1 MHVNTEDPGTVQGS
15 FAEKGVVLR
24 DATLDSYSD
33 GSSHIFSE
41 FVDMDAIRRNLGQS
55 ASSFTSDDLENGD
68 QLSVL
73 FNLYKLGQKKQ
84 LKQLLRQTMW
94 PADHMIRHSLWTSLC
109 RHLLK
114 ADGDLYNEMDKEL
127 FGDDV
132 MMEDIPLPGFVD
144 QVNLT
149 SYHLSHEGL
158 HLITKIIAII
168 NHTNPDVSY
177 SPAAFSVASLFLH
190 YMGPSDVYNCL
201 YALLTS
207 KDTRYLTQ
215 TSISLEAS
223 KLVLRDLTKKYAK
236 SAYVHIVRQSSN
248 TEAVFENWLWW
259 IYRDLPFSYLVKI
272 TDCFL
277 VEGVKVHYRAVLAIL
292 ILYAKYSG
300 KRTASN
306 GEPVSVNISNNI
318 SRFCEK
324 MPVDVTKFL
333 KIAFGI
339 RGLSRKEINRL
350 ELKHEMYINSRNLV
364 QSTKNDLMMRRA
376 STHSIGVPMSRSFSG
391 PIVMQHMKGSSVLTP
406 DMPSTSRGRSRSLG
420 ILVFPNF
427 KSSIITQDD
436 LHTVWSWLPAR
447 LAVCVPEL
455 LFTSEEHGTSLRT
468 VYSKIESRQQTL
480 FFIRNTEN
488 EVFGAFCSASWQQRK
503 SKEKNLSYFGTGET
517 FIFTLYPVKFKYDWV
532 GLLYEDI
539 PNTANMFLAGDTSI
553 LTIGGGRGEAIQLD
567 ENLVHCRTEK
577 CDTFDNDP
585 LCEKQ
590 DFTCKVV
597 EVYGFK

>member
-1 MHVNTEDPGTVQGS
+1 MNVNTDDPGTVQGS
-15 FAEKGVVLR
+15 STNTGVVLK

-41 FVDMDAIRRNLGQS
+41 FVDMDAIRRDLGQS
-55 ASSFTSDDLENGD
+55 ASSFTSDDLEEGD
-68 QLSVL
+68 QLSIL
-73 FNLYKLGQKKQ
+73 FNLYKLGEKKQ
-84 LKQLLRQTMW
+84 LKQLLRQSMW

-109 RHLLK
+109 KHLLR
-114 ADGDLYNEMDKEL
+114 ADGDLYDEMDKEL

-132 MMEDIPLPGFVD
+132 TALDIPLPGFVD

-149 SYHLSHEGL
+149 SYHLSHEGMR
-158 HLITKIIAII
+158 LITKIVAVI

-190 YMGPSDVYNCL
+190 YMGPSDVYNCI

-215 TSISLEAS
+215 TSISLDAS

-277 VEGVKVHYRAVLAIL
+277 VEGVKVLYRAVLAVL

-300 KRTASN
+300 KRAASN

-324 MPVDVTKFL
+324 MPVDLTKFL

-339 RGLSRKEINRL
+339 RGLSRKEIKRL
-350 ELKHEMYINSRNLV
+350 ELKHEMYINSRIHIH
-364 QSTKNDLMMRRA
+364 SAKNDLMMRRA

-391 PIVMQHMKGSSVLTP
+391 PIIMQHMKGSSVLTP
-406 DMPSTSRGRSRSLG
+406 DM
-420 ILVFPNF
+420 
-427 KSSIITQDD
+427 

-455 LFTSEEHGTSLRT
+455 LFTSDEHGTSLRT

-517 FIFTLYPVKFKYDWV
+517 FIFTLYPIKLKYDWV

-553 LTIGGGRGEAIQLD
+553 LTIGGGQGEAIQLD

>member
-1 MHVNTEDPGTVQGS
+1 MNVNTDDPGTVQGS
-15 FAEKGVVLR
+15 STNTGVVLK

-41 FVDMDAIRRNLGQS
+41 FVDMDAIRRDLGQS
-55 ASSFTSDDLENGD
+55 ASSFTSDDLEDGD
-68 QLSVL
+68 QLSIL
-73 FNLYKLGQKKQ
+73 FNLYKLGEKKQ
-84 LKQLLRQTMW
+84 LKQLLRQSMW

-109 RHLLK
+109 KHLLR
-114 ADGDLYNEMDKEL
+114 ADGDLYDEMDKEL

-132 MMEDIPLPGFVD
+132 TALDIPLPGFVD

-149 SYHLSHEGL
+149 SYHLSHEGMR
-158 HLITKIIAII
+158 LITKIVAVI

-190 YMGPSDVYNCL
+190 YMGPSDVYNCI

-215 TSISLEAS
+215 TSISLDAS

-277 VEGVKVHYRAVLAIL
+277 VEGVKVLYRAVLAVL

-300 KRTASN
+300 KRAASN

-324 MPVDVTKFL
+324 MPVDLTKFL

-339 RGLSRKEINRL
+339 RGLSRKEIKRL
-350 ELKHEMYINSRNLV
+350 ELKHEMYINSRIHIH
-364 QSTKNDLMMRRA
+364 SAKTDLMMRRA

-391 PIVMQHMKGSSVLTP
+391 PIIMQHMKGSSVLTP
-406 DMPSTSRGRSRSLG
+406 DM
-420 ILVFPNF
+420 
-427 KSSIITQDD
+427 

-455 LFTSEEHGTSLRT
+455 LFTSDEHGTSLRT

-517 FIFTLYPVKFKYDWV
+517 FIFTLYPMKLKYDWV

-553 LTIGGGRGEAIQLD
+553 LTIGGGQGEAIQLD